1 VENQHIRMKTC
12 KCYIVT
18 QANATQALFT
28 QQSIT

>member
-1 VENQHIRMKTC
+1 MKTC